1 MADNGSQDAL
11 RGPSSKQCIPVLH
24 RSQHDLLVVLALR
37 LLHMQ
42 KTVRE
47 WSTIM
52 GRRHLPRL
60 PRLVR
65 IDMDNQR
72 KQRKIFMGNVRII
85 PHMEI

>member
-1 MADNGSQDAL
+1 MADNGSQNAL
-11 RGPSSKQCIPVLH
+11 RGTSSKQCVPVLH

-42 KTVRE
+42 KTVRK

-52 GRRHLPRL
+52 GGGNMPRL

-65 IDMDNQR
+65 VNMDNQG
-72 KQRKIFMGNVRII
+72 K
-85 PHMEI
+85 